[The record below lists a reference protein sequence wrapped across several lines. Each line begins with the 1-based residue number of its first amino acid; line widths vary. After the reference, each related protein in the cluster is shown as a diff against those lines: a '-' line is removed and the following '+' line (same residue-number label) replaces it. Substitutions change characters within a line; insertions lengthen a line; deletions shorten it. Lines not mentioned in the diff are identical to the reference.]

1 MFEIADIFKNYG
13 GSYFSKYSSG
23 MLSSHIKAFD
33 DIIKCR
39 TPIMGGKV
47 YFCPDCKKYE
57 YSYHSCGNRNCPK
70 CQNDKANLW
79 LEKNN
84 KLLLPVNHFMITFT
98 LPEELRSFARSN
110 QKLFYNLLFKCS
122 SKSIEKLSADPK
134 YIGGKPGL
142 IGILHTW
149 SRTLI
154 FHPHVHYIVTGGGY
168 SNEKS
173 QWIKSRDNF
182 LLPVK
187 ALSVIFR
194 AKFRDELKK
203 DAPDLFHS
211 IPSKIWRK
219 DWIVNSIPVGRG
231 DKAMK
236 YLAQYV
242 FRIAISNSKIVS
254 CKNEMVTFKHKESK
268 TNRWKIM
275 TLQAEEFIRRFLQHV
290 LPTGFVKVR
299 YYGVFAVKNRTLLAK
314 IRDTFGY
321 GHNGNKLVTKT
332 NKPKVFKC
340 PVCKKEMVVVIVIPR
355 PVRRSFSE
363 GGPSRRFNK
372 APPQMNDSFDKLSF
386 NRCA

>member
-13 GSYFSKYSSG
+13 GLYLSKYSSV
-23 MLSSHIKAFD
+23 MLPSHIKAFD

-84 KLLLPVNHFMITFT
+84 KLLLPVNHFMVTFT

-110 QKLFYNLLFKCS
+110 QKLFYNLLFRCS

-149 SRTLI
+149 SRTLVY
-154 FHPHVHYIVTGGGY
+154 HPHIHYIVTGGGL
-168 SNEKS
+168 SKNKS
-173 QWIKSRDNF
+173 KWNKSRNNF

-194 AKFRDELKK
+194 AKFRDELRKEN
-203 DAPDLFHS
+203 PTLFNS
-211 IPSKIWRK
+211 IASKVWCK
-219 DWIVNSIPVGRG
+219 DWVVNSIAVGKG
-231 DKAMK
+231 EKALK

-242 FRIAISNSKIVS
+242 FRIAISSSRMIS
-254 CKNEMVTFKHKESK
+254 CKNGMVTFKYKESQ
-268 TNRWKIM
+268 TNQWKIM
-275 TLQAEEFIRRFLQHV
+275 TLEVEEFIRRFLQHI
-290 LPTGFVKVR
+290 LPGGFVKVR
-299 YYGVFAVKNRTLLAK
+299 YYGLFAVANRALLSKAREMLGYNEIEPKEK
-314 IRDTFGY
+314 I
-321 GHNGNKLVTKT
+321 K
-332 NKPKVFKC
+332 KVFIC
-340 PVCKKEMVVVIVIPR
+340 PECKKEMIVGIVMPR

-363 GGPSRRFNK
+363 GRPVRWCNK
-372 APPQMNDSFDKLSF
+372 APPKMNGSFDNLSF